1 MKKIFQLFLLAALS
15 VQASAYTVT
24 TVTEAPDWQMDW
36 SYNQERPD
44 WQAPNAT
51 DYANFSVMFIKL
63 EATLQPYASKDDLM
77 AIFVGDELRGVASP
91 AYVVGSEDTAPTTFV
106 LKAFSNEGNGDVID
120 LTLKYYNAQLK
131 QIFTRS
137 NTLTYDMEEVFGI
150 EEDFIPQFT
159 LGSAKYPVVITV
171 DMMSILAGAGIT
183 PVEGDIVGA
192 FVGDECRGVWTMAD
206 GQNLNVYLSDA
217 EETVTLKY
225 YDSTRGRL
233 HTFEADDNNPICDAN
248 GDGVV
253 DVADISHI
261 ISVMADGTD
270 DRHSDMNGDGVV
282 DVADVSTVIDYMA
295 AQARRLISAEP

>member
-15 VQASAYTVT
+15 LPASAYTVT
-24 TVTEAPDWQMDW
+24 PVTEAPDWQMDW
-36 SYNQERPD
+36 TFNQSRPD
-44 WQAPNAT
+44 WQAPSAT
-51 DYANFSVMFIKL
+51 DYSNFTVMFIKL

-91 AYVVGSEDTAPTTFV
+91 AYVVGNEDTAPNTFV
-106 LKAFSNEGNGDVID
+106 LKAFSNEGNGDVVD

-131 QIFTRS
+131 QIFTC
-137 NTLTYDMEEVFGI
+137 TKIITYDMEEVFGI
-150 EEDFIPQFT
+150 EEDFIPEFT
-159 LGSAKYPVVITV
+159 LGSAKYPVVNTV
-171 DMMSILAGAGIT
+171 DMMSILAGAAIT
-183 PVEGDIVGA
+183 PAEGDIVGA

-206 GQNLNVYLSDA
+206 GQYLNIYLRDA

-225 YDSTRGRL
+225 YDSTSGRL
-233 HTFEADDNNPICDAN
+233 HTFEADDNIPICDAN

-253 DVADISHI
+253 DVADISQI

-282 DVADVSTVIDYMA
+282 DVADISTVIDYMA
-295 AQARRLISAEP
+295 AQ

>member
-15 VQASAYTVT
+15 LPASAYTVT
-24 TVTEAPDWQMDW
+24 PVTEAPDWQMDW
-36 SYNQERPD
+36 TFNQSRPD
-44 WQAPNAT
+44 WQAPSAT
-51 DYANFSVMFIKL
+51 DYSNFTVMFIKL

-91 AYVVGSEDTAPTTFV
+91 AYVVGNEDTAPNTFV
-106 LKAFSNEGNGDVID
+106 LKAFSNEGNGDVVD

-131 QIFTRS
+131 QIFTC
-137 NTLTYDMEEVFGI
+137 TKTITYDMEEVFGI
-150 EEDFIPQFT
+150 EEDFIPEFT
-159 LGSAKYPVVITV
+159 LGSAKYPVVNTV
-171 DMMSILAGAGIT
+171 DMMSILAGAAIT
-183 PVEGDIVGA
+183 PAEGDIVGA

-206 GQNLNVYLSDA
+206 GQYLNIYLRDA

-233 HTFEADDNNPICDAN
+233 HTFEADDNIPICDAN

-253 DVADISHI
+253 DVADISQI
-261 ISVMADGTD
+261 INVMADGTD

-282 DVADVSTVIDYMA
+282 DVADISTVIDYMA
-295 AQARRLISAEP
+295 AQ

>member
-91 AYVVGSEDTAPTTFV
+91 AYVVGNEDTAPNTFV
-106 LKAFSNEGNGDVID
+106 LKAFSNEGNGDVVD

-131 QIFTRS
+131 QIFTC
-137 NTLTYDMEEVFGI
+137 TKTITYDMEEVFGI

-159 LGSAKYPVVITV
+159 LGSAKYPVVNTV
-171 DMMSILAGAGIT
+171 DMMSILAGAAIT
-183 PVEGDIVGA
+183 PAEGDIVGA

-206 GQNLNVYLSDA
+206 GQ
-217 EETVTLKY
+217 
-225 YDSTRGRL
+225 
-233 HTFEADDNNPICDAN
+233 
-248 GDGVV
+248 
-253 DVADISHI
+253 
-261 ISVMADGTD
+261 
-270 DRHSDMNGDGVV
+270 
-282 DVADVSTVIDYMA
+282 
-295 AQARRLISAEP
+295 